1 MSRCSVNKI
10 ECIMRRN
17 SVLMSAS
24 NGQAQPKQ
32 TLSRFYLIIIIFVK
46 DIGSGIFKLSGMVAG
61 NSASELNFMLTW
73 LAGGIMSVIGALC
86 YAELA
91 STYPNAGGDYFF
103 INRAYGRGMSF
114 LFAWARMSV
123 IQTGSIAFLGFILG
137 DFLSVMWPLG
147 AYSSAVYAV
156 ITIIVLTAIN
166 VRGIVLGKWAQNLF
180 TVAIVAGLVTVIGIG
195 IFGTPSP
202 VAVAERA
209 PQSLPGLGLAMVFV
223 LLAYG
228 GWNESAYVSAEIK
241 DPAKNI
247 VRSLII
253 GLSAV
258 TLIYLLVNWSYLR
271 ILGLEGIAQ
280 SRNIAQDL
288 VRTAVG
294 TQFVPLITFCIV
306 FAVLSTMNATII
318 SGARSN
324 YALGR
329 DFRIFGF
336 LGKWKEEA
344 GTPVTALVL
353 QGIVA
358 IVLVLIGTAISLET
372 GFETMVAYTAPVF
385 WFFFFLAGVSVFVL
399 RKKDSGRAR
408 VFSVP
413 LYPVTPVIFC
423 LICLYMLQSSISY
436 IFLLPNIGK
445 FSGMG
450 AILGIGVLILG
461 IPLYII
467 DRVMSKQ

>member
-1 MSRCSVNKI
+1 
-10 ECIMRRN
+10 
-17 SVLMSAS
+17 
-24 NGQAQPKQ
+24 
-32 TLSRFYLIIIIFVK
+32 
-46 DIGSGIFKLSGMVAG
+46 
-61 NSASELNFMLTW
+61 
-73 LAGGIMSVIGALC
+73 
-86 YAELA
+86 
-91 STYPNAGGDYFF
+91 
-103 INRAYGRGMSF
+103 MSF

-123 IQTGSIAFLGFILG
+123 IQTGSIAFLGFFLG
-137 DFLSVMWPLG
+137 DFLSLICPLG
-147 AYSSAVYAV
+147 AYSSAVYAI

-166 VRGIVLGKWAQNLF
+166 IRGIVLGKWVQNLF
-180 TVAIVAGLVTVIGIG
+180 TLAIVVGLVTVIGIG

-202 VAVAERA
+202 VAVAERV
-209 PQSLPGLGLAMVFV
+209 PQSLPGLGLSMVFV
-223 LLAYG
+223 LLTYG

-241 DPAKNI
+241 TPTKNI

-253 GLSAV
+253 ALSV
-258 TLIYLLVNWSYLR
+258 VILIYLLVNWSYLR
-271 ILGLEGIAQ
+271 ILGLEGMAQ
-280 SRNIAQDL
+280 SRNIASDL

-294 TQFVPLITFCIV
+294 PHFVPIITFCIV
-306 FAVLSTMNATII
+306 FALLSTMNATII

-329 DFRIFGF
+329 DFKIFGF
-336 LGKWKEEA
+336 LGKWEEEA
-344 GTPVTALVL
+344 GTPITSLVL
-353 QGIVA
+353 QGVVA
-358 IVLVLIGTAISLET
+358 IVLVLIGSAISVET

-408 VFSVP
+408 IFSVP

-423 LICLYMLQSSISY
+423 LICLYMLQNSISY

-450 AILGIGVLILG
+450 AILGIAVLILG

-467 DRVMSKQ
+467 DRVMSKK

>member
-1 MSRCSVNKI
+1 M
-10 ECIMRRN
+10 
-17 SVLMSAS
+17 
-24 NGQAQPKQ
+24 P
-32 TLSRFYLIIIIFVK
+32 
-46 DIGSGIFKLSGMVAG
+46 
-61 NSASELNFMLTW
+61 
-73 LAGGIMSVIGALC
+73 
-86 YAELA
+86 
-91 STYPNAGGDYFF
+91 
-103 INRAYGRGMSF
+103 
-114 LFAWARMSV
+114 
-123 IQTGSIAFLGFILG
+123 
-137 DFLSVMWPLG
+137 
-147 AYSSAVYAV
+147 
-156 ITIIVLTAIN
+156 
-166 VRGIVLGKWAQNLF
+166 GKWAQNLF
-180 TVAIVAGLVTVIGIG
+180 TVAIVAGLAIVIGIG

-202 VAVAERA
+202 APVAVRA
-209 PQSLPGLGLAMVFV
+209 PQSLPGLGLMMVFV

-241 DPAKNI
+241 YPARNI

-258 TLIYLLVNWSYLR
+258 ILIYLLVNWSYLR
-271 ILGLEGIAQ
+271 ILGLEGMAQ
-280 SRNIAQDL
+280 SRNVAQDL

-294 TQFVPLITFCIV
+294 PQFVPIITFCVV

-329 DFRIFGF
+329 DFRLFGF
-336 LGKWKEEA
+336 LGQWKEET

-353 QGIVA
+353 QGLVA
-358 IVLVLIGTAISLET
+358 MVLVLIGTAISVET

-399 RKKDSGRAR
+399 RKKDAGRIR

-445 FSGMG
+445 YSGLG

-461 IPLYII
+461 IPLYLI
-467 DRVMSKQ
+467 DTVMSKK

>member
-1 MSRCSVNKI
+1 MGT
-10 ECIMRRN
+10 
-17 SVLMSAS
+17 S
-24 NGQAQPKQ
+24 NGQIHPKQ
-32 TLSRFYLIIIIFVK
+32 TLSLFDVIMIIVGIV
-46 DIGSGIFKLSGMVAG
+46 IGSGIFKLPGMVAG
-61 NSASELNFMLTW
+61 NSASELIFMLTW
-73 LAGGIMSVIGALC
+73 LAGGIMSIIGALC

-103 INRAYGRGMSF
+103 INRAFGRGMSF

-123 IQTGSIAFLGFILG
+123 IQTGSIAFLGFFLG
-137 DFLSVMWPLG
+137 DYLSAIWPLG
-147 AYSSAVYAV
+147 AYSSAVYAI
-156 ITIIVLTAIN
+156 ITILLLTAIN
-166 VRGIVLGKWAQNLF
+166 IRGIMMGKWAQNLF
-180 TVAIVAGLVTVIGIG
+180 TGVIVIGLVTVIGIG
-195 IFGTPSP
+195 ILGTPSP
-202 VAVAERA
+202 AAVAERA

-228 GWNESAYVSAEIK
+228 GWNESAYVSAELK

-247 VRSLII
+247 VRSLIG

-258 TLIYLLVNWSYLR
+258 TLIYLLVNWSYLS
-271 ILGLEGIAQ
+271 ILGLEGMAQ

-288 VRTAVG
+288 VRATLG
-294 TQFVPLITFCIV
+294 PRFVPLITFFIV

-336 LGKWKEEA
+336 LGKWKADA
-344 GTPVTALVL
+344 GTPVTALAL
-353 QGIVA
+353 QGAVA
-358 IVLVLIGTAISLET
+358 IVLVLIGMAISVET

-385 WFFFFLAGVSVFVL
+385 WFFFFLAGVSLLVL

-413 LYPVTPVIFC
+413 LYPVTPIIFC

-450 AILGIGVLILG
+450 AILGICVLILG
-461 IPLYII
+461 IPLYLI
-467 DRVMSKQ
+467 DRGISKK